1 MPQVSAAHFSRFLDT
16 DPDANIYLFYGE
28 ERFFYEELLARVIDH
43 IFPNRSDR
51 DLNLQQFYGTE
62 NSLGEI
68 LSACVAYP
76 MFAGKKIVIAK
87 EFDKLPINEP
97 DSFISYIN
105 NPQPSTILIL
115 TAEKWG
121 KTKFHQNILERSV
134 AVNCKSLSVG
144 DLYHWVEEKLKRS
157 EMQTDRTTI
166 TFLIENIGNNLLRL
180 NLEIEKLINF
190 AGPGKKIDF
199 DTVATVTGFTRDVS
213 IFNFQKALGNRDLK
227 KSMRTGIQLLEQ
239 GEVLSAILPMI
250 VNFFRR
256 IWVVKYLLSKNLNR
270 NKILQELNGHPYAF
284 NDIFA
289 SVGNFSERQIMAI
302 MKTLEESELALKTS
316 MKKELSILTMVCYHI
331 CKN

>member
-1 MPQVSAAHFSRFLDT
+1 
-16 DPDANIYLFYGE
+16 
-28 ERFFYEELLARVIDH
+28 
-43 IFPNRSDR
+43 
-51 DLNLQQFYGTE
+51 
-62 NSLGEI
+62 
-68 LSACVAYP
+68 
-76 MFAGKKIVIAK
+76 
-87 EFDKLPINEP
+87 
-97 DSFISYIN
+97 
-105 NPQPSTILIL
+105 
-115 TAEKWG
+115 
-121 KTKFHQNILERSV
+121 
-134 AVNCKSLSVG
+134 
-144 DLYHWVEEKLKRS
+144 
-157 EMQTDRTTI
+157 MQTDRTTI